1 MNFLL
6 ILISFSSVVNHSI
19 SQGQKTGQQS
29 HGSEF
34 QPGHI
39 LPLPKY
45 NSLSRGGILGSNT
58 GNSSR
63 ANQRKDSVARVKLA
77 VLTPCRARVSSALL
91 IQSASPAT
99 KIRCS
104 LSPTLRS
111 RATMTGSTFPSA
123 GPGMIQTLQSIFC
136 IQPVHLPTDGIPHT
150 GNRCYPEAL
159 FLYFQTCTTR

>member
-1 MNFLL
+1 MNFLFNL
-6 ILISFSSVVNHSI
+6 NFFFFCSEPLHKPGPKDRAAIPWFRISARAYPSVPNTI
-19 SQGQKTGQQS
+19 RC
-29 HGSEF
+29 HGEV
-34 QPGHI
+34 
-39 LPLPKY
+39 Y
-45 NSLSRGGILGSNT
+45 WGSNT

-104 LSPTLRS
+104 LSPDLTVQGDNDRQYFPFG
-111 RATMTGSTFPSA
+111 RAR
-123 GPGMIQTLQSIFC
+123 MIQTLQSIFC